1 MSSASP
7 RNFLCSRTHSC
18 AAHFFCAL
26 ASVNHMDASNARRTP
41 IVEPHDRL
49 GGPDGLAHRLEEAL
63 HGRSSWV
70 KCGLNHSR
78 ERGVTVAQRM
88 PWPPQRGPG
97 GPPGEVREARPGDPR
112 PSDHHP
118 GWCLQ
123 HPGWWTRDGCR
134 QPTGLPEQ
142 PRHVSPTLFPHDLGG
157 HCSWLQWG
165 TWDPRA
171 PPQDLA
177 HTTVARKGREQ
188 QRRRLRRRPPGAA
201 APGGVVV
208 PGLFLATVVCAR
220 SWGRGPGTPRP
231 PL

>member
-123 HPGWWTRDGCR
+123 HPGSGAERAFLQFKSACFWTGRCR
-134 QPTGLPEQ
+134 A
-142 PRHVSPTLFPHDLGG
+142 RWCC
-157 HCSWLQWG
+157 CS
-165 TWDPRA
+165 R
-171 PPQDLA
+171 
-177 HTTVARKGREQ
+177 
-188 QRRRLRRRPPGAA
+188 
-201 APGGVVV
+201 
-208 PGLFLATVVCAR
+208 LFLATVVCAR
-220 SWGRGPGTPRP
+220 FWGVALGSHIPHCSQLQWPPRSWGDLGG
-231 PL
+231 